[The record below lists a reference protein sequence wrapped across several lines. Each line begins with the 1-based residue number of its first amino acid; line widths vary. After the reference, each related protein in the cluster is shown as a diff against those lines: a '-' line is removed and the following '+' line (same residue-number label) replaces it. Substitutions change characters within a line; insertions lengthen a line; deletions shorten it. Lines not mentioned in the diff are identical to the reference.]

1 MEYECSNG
9 SRMIIARSR
18 CSIDN
23 KRTEEWIGSN
33 SRAGRR
39 RLSKNFDDESV
50 NNTAVFWMRTPLVTA
65 APLSR
70 NRGLRTNAYTCVRVQ
85 HAPITRLI
93 TPDHLL
99 AALVRQNIMLA
110 SLSLSLS
117 LSLSPGEIPRFRAP
131 PPPSNSSAASS
142 RSILEFLPLSISFSR
157 FLLAD
162 GHLAFLERKGAR
174 RENRTGSPD
183 RTKREGKG
191 TKRERERERERARG
205 KTKVRGIRGRERE
218 ARRESKAKN

>member
-117 LSLSPGEIPRFRAP
+117 LSQPGRNSSVSRATATEQFIGGEFAVYPRVPSIIDLLLTVSPRGRAP
-131 PPPSNSSAASS
+131 RVS
-142 RSILEFLPLSISFSR
+142 RTEGGEKRKPNGITGSDKER
-157 FLLAD
+157 
-162 GHLAFLERKGAR
+162 RKG
-174 RENRTGSPD
+174 D
-183 RTKREGKG
+183 K
-191 TKRERERERERARG
+191 ERERERESKREDEGSRNKG
-205 KTKVRGIRGRERE
+205 ERERGTTGG
-218 ARRESKAKN
+218 KAKN